1 MARLRA
7 EQPAQPVELWV
18 EDECR
23 LGLVPVVR
31 RAWAPKGQRPAAV
44 QHIGRQW
51 LYVYGFARP
60 GTAQTF
66 WLLLPALT
74 AECVSAALAEWARW
88 ADPEGQKKLVLV
100 WDSTG
105 GHTAK
110 GLEVPPQVELVP
122 LPPYTPE
129 LQPVE
134 AAWPLLREVV
144 ANETFTSL
152 DPLADRLE
160 ARCRWFIDNPETIR
174 GVVGHSWAAALNQ

>member
-7 EQPAQPVELWV
+7 EEPERPVEVWA

-23 LGLVPVVR
+23 VGLVPIVR
-31 RAWAPKGQRPAAV
+31 RIWAPKGQRPVAPHRV
-44 QHIGRQW
+44 KRQW
-51 LYVYGFARP
+51 LYVYGFVRP

-74 AECVSAALAEWARW
+74 AEWVSAALGEWARW
-88 ADPEGQKKLVLV
+88 ADPEGKKRLVLV

-110 GLEVPPQVELVP
+110 DLVVPRQVELVP

-129 LQPVE
+129 LQPAE
-134 AAWPLLREVV
+134 AAWPLLREAV
-144 ANETFTSL
+144 ANETFAGL
-152 DPLADRLE
+152 DPLEERLA
-160 ARCRWFIDNPETIR
+160 ARCRWFMEVPETLQ
-174 GVVGHSWAAALNQ
+174 GVVGFDWAAALNQ